1 VAIRV
6 ALMVA
11 VAANGV
17 IGRDNA
23 LPWHLPE
30 DLRHFRR
37 TTLGKPVVMGRKTFE
52 SIGRPLPGRPNIVV
66 TGTPGWQVEGVT
78 VTDSVPAALELAR
91 ELARAEGVDE
101 LVVIGGATIYA
112 AALPLAQRLYVT
124 EVHADVEG
132 DTWFPPVDRADWQ
145 EIQREELPAS
155 EDNPYAYAFV
165 CFERRGTHS
174 DS

>member
-1 VAIRV
+1 MAIRV

-17 IGRDNA
+17 IGRDNG

-66 TGTPGWQVEGVT
+66 TGTPGWHAEGVT
-78 VTDSVPAALELAR
+78 VADSVPAALKLAR
-91 ELARAEGVDE
+91 ELARAEGADE
-101 LVVIGGATIYA
+101 LVVIGGAMIYA

-132 DTWFPPVDRADWQ
+132 DTWFPPVDRDDWQ
-145 EIQREELPAS
+145 EIQRQELPAS

-165 CFERRGTHS
+165 CFERRGTSS

>member
-1 VAIRV
+1 
-6 ALMVA
+6 MVA

>member
-1 VAIRV
+1 MPVRI

-30 DLRHFRR
+30 DLQHFRR
-37 TTLGKPVVMGRKTFE
+37 TTMGKPIIMGRKTFE

-66 TGTPGWQVEGVT
+66 TGTPGWSVEGVS
-78 VTDSVPAALELAR
+78 VVGSVPAALQRGR
-91 ELARAEGVDE
+91 ELALSAGADE

-112 AALPLAQRLYVT
+112 AALPLADRLYVT
-124 EVHADVEG
+124 EVHADVAG
-132 DTWFPPVDRADWQ
+132 DTWFAPVDGALWK
-145 EIQREELPAS
+145 EMTRECHAPS
-155 EDNPYAYAFV
+155 NDNPYPYAFV
-165 CFERRGTHS
+165 LYERR
-174 DS
+174 

>member
-1 VAIRV
+1 
-6 ALMVA
+6 MVA

-37 TTLGKPVVMGRKTFE
+37 TTLAKPVIMGSKTFE

>member
-1 VAIRV
+1 MAIRV

>member
-1 VAIRV
+1 MAVRV

-17 IGRDNA
+17 IGRENA

-37 TTLGKPVVMGRKTFE
+37 TTLGKPVVMGGKTFE

-66 TGTPGWQVEGVT
+66 TGTPGWQAEGVT
-78 VTDSVPAALELAR
+78 VTDSVPAALDLAR
-91 ELARAEGVDE
+91 ELARAAGVDE
-101 LVVIGGATIYA
+101 LVVIGGAMIYA

-145 EIQREELPAS
+145 EMQREELPAS
-155 EDNPYAYAFV
+155 EDNQYAYAFV
-165 CFERRGTHS
+165 CFERRSAPT